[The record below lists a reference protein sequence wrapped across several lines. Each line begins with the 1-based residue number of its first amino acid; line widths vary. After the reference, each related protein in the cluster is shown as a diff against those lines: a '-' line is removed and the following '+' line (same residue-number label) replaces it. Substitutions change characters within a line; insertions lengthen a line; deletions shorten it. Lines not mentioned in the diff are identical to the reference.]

1 MAGIKIDRTY
11 HLLHR
16 RLLYH
21 HPSRAAPAF
30 ARHPPRLAGDRAW
43 VPSGAMEWPCTS
55 CTPPLRQPW
64 LADPRLGAVVVAT
77 HSQKWQVGQLVD
89 VMLPVEQ

>member
-1 MAGIKIDRTY
+1 
-11 HLLHR
+11 
-16 RLLYH
+16 
-21 HPSRAAPAF
+21 
-30 ARHPPRLAGDRAW
+30 
-43 VPSGAMEWPCTS
+43 MEWPCTS

-89 VMLPVEQ
+89 VMLPVGEIGATGSNCMAGIQFSRARLADINNDIIQNHQRLAPIVSKPPRR